1 MRTIPQKGGLLS
13 IYLVKNSDWHLFLII
28 SWSLPCALYVS
39 IVSSSSDIS
48 ICCVS
53 CIAILHHMLPAVSV
67 VRNRYWKDGP
77 DEMSSA
83 TSVAAPSPNMYSVMN
98 HIPKPCL
105 DRVVITQQAESL
117 TCIGSAQARKGM
129 RALASFVRAVEFH
142 ARLKFDAGITQTL
155 RMWCDIA
162 LHQDCTTLTGFI
174 QGWGRVRYSTQPT
187 GRSCWHALY
196 IDPST
201 I

>member
-1 MRTIPQKGGLLS
+1 MKGPDLGLLLLAVSRHKMINGTKGTRRSRNHPQMRTIPQKGGLLS

-83 TSVAAPSPNMYSVMN
+83 TSVAAPSVSVQLRRGRACEPWPVLCVLAYVVRHRIASRLH
-98 HIPKPCL
+98 HIDGVYPGL
-105 DRVVITQQAESL
+105 
-117 TCIGSAQARKGM
+117 GKG
-129 RALASFVRAVEFH
+129 
-142 ARLKFDAGITQTL
+142 
-155 RMWCDIA
+155 
-162 LHQDCTTLTGFI
+162 
-174 QGWGRVRYSTQPT
+174 
-187 GRSCWHALY
+187 
-196 IDPST
+196 
-201 I
+201 